1 LSLPDRIISAAEA
14 GTLAGLFR
22 ERVRRSP
29 EETAYRF
36 YDALNETWT
45 DVSWGQMAREV
56 RRWQGALIAEKL
68 KPGDRVAIM
77 ARNSRFWV
85 IFDQAALGL
94 GLVVIPLY
102 TEDRPDNVE
111 FVLDDAG
118 VKLLV
123 IGGQP
128 QWDRLKDR
136 VRKLRGLKRIVS
148 VGAIAEPDEDRT
160 AHLSL
165 LTDWLPERSDEVQ
178 TPALTGKDLATIVY
192 TSGTTGRPKGV
203 MLSHWNVLSN
213 AWAGLQTVKVEAHH
227 LFLSFLPLSHTFE
240 RTIGYYLPMMAGV
253 TVAHTRSIADLPR
266 DLQTIR
272 PTSLIA
278 VPRIFERVYAKIL
291 ENLAT
296 KSALARHLFDL
307 AIATGW
313 RRFEYLQGRARWHPS
328 LALWPALKRL
338 VADKITANF
347 GGRLEVVISGGAAL
361 PPEVSKVFIA
371 LGIPILQGYGLTE
384 ASPVVSVNRIDNNRP
399 QGIGLPLPGVEV
411 HAGEHEELLV
421 RGDNVMTGYW
431 NNPEATAAALDAD
444 GWLHTGDR
452 VRIEDGHIFI
462 IGRLKDII
470 VLSTGEKIPPVDM
483 EHAISADPL
492 FDQAMVI
499 GEARPALTALVVL
512 NPAQWEKLAAANGI
526 SVTEYDTHTAE
537 RLFLERIAKSL
548 HNFPGYARIRRVAAT
563 REEWTVENG
572 LLTPTLKVKRPQV
585 QAHYADAIEA
595 MYHEYD
601 EPRGATAK
609 APANADKS

>member
-1 LSLPDRIISAAEA
+1 MDQIISAAEA

-22 ERVRRSP
+22 ERVRRNP

-45 DVSWGQMAREV
+45 DVSWNQIAREV
-56 RRWQGALIAEKL
+56 RRWQCALAAEKL
-68 KPGDRVAIM
+68 QRGDRVAIM

-94 GLVVIPLY
+94 GLVVVPLY

-111 FVLDDAG
+111 YVLDDAG

-128 QWDRLKDR
+128 QWAHLRDR

-148 VGAIAEPDEDRT
+148 VGAIMEPDQDKT
-160 AHLSL
+160 AHMCMLS
-165 LTDWLPERSDEVQ
+165 DWLPTRSDEIE
-178 TPALTGKDLATIVY
+178 TPELAGSDLATIVY

-203 MLSHWNVLSN
+203 MLTHWNILSN
-213 AWAGLQTVKVEAHH
+213 AWAGLQTVKVEPHH

-253 TVAHTRSIADLPR
+253 TVAHNRSIADLPR

-272 PTSLIA
+272 PTSLIT
-278 VPRIFERVYAKIL
+278 VPRIFERVHAKIL
-291 ENLAT
+291 ESLAA
-296 KSALARHLFDL
+296 KSAMARRLFDL
-307 AIATGW
+307 TIATGW

-338 VADKITANF
+338 VADKITASF

-361 PPEVSKVFIA
+361 PPEISKVFIA

-411 HAGEHEELLV
+411 RAGEHEELLV
-421 RGDNVMTGYW
+421 RGDNVMEGYW
-431 NNPEATAAALDAD
+431 NDPGATAAVLDAD

-462 IGRLKDII
+462 IGRIKDII

-483 EHAISADPL
+483 ENAIRTDPL
-492 FDQAMVI
+492 FDQVMII
-499 GEARPALTALVVL
+499 GEGHPALTAIVVL
-512 NPAQWEKLAAANGI
+512 NQAQWEMTAAANGL

-537 RLFLERIAKSL
+537 RLFVERITKCL
-548 HNFPGYARIRRVAAT
+548 HDFPGYARIHSVTAT

-585 QAHYADAIEA
+585 QERYADSIAA
-595 MYHEYD
+595 MYHEE
-601 EPRGATAK
+601 EPQEAKPGVEAAAGAAE
-609 APANADKS
+609 

>member
-1 LSLPDRIISAAEA
+1 MPDRIISAAEA

-56 RRWQGALIAEKL
+56 RRWQGALVAEKL

-203 MLSHWNVLSN
+203 MLTHWNVLSN

-296 KSALARHLFDL
+296 KSALTHHLFDL
-307 AIATGW
+307 AITIGW
-313 RRFEYLQGRARWHPS
+313 RRFESLQGRARWHPS

-411 HAGEHEELLV
+411 RAGEHEELLV

-483 EHAISADPL
+483 EHAIGADPL

-537 RLFLERIAKSL
+537 RLFLERIAKCL

-609 APANADKS
+609 APANADKSE